1 MSSTAAPSGS
11 RSPSRL
17 AREGE
22 ATIDLVVVTAPAAAA
37 AVEEATAGSGAAR
50 PAHQRLRFAHARQRA
65 ARVANVLWFSRRPR
79 WVVGSRTL
87 SSAVSARTLQ
97 CRFRLSFDGPSISP
111 SYFVTHRS

>member
-11 RSPSRL
+11 RSLNRR

-50 PAHQRLRFAHARQRA
+50 PAHQRLRFARAPTRRARGQRPL
-65 ARVANVLWFSRRPR
+65 VLQAPSLGRRLQNIVPP
-79 WVVGSRTL
+79 
-87 SSAVSARTLQ
+87 AVSARTLQ
-97 CRFRLSFDGPSISP
+97 CRDA
-111 SYFVTHRS
+111 T